1 MIRTLVVEDDPVI
14 LDVNGTYVQRVAGFA
29 VAGVAR
35 SGAEALAAARDQ
47 PLELVLLDFYLP
59 DMSGL
64 DVCRALRGAHTP
76 PVDIIAL
83 TAARDADTVRA
94 ALAYGVVQYLIKPY
108 TFATFREKLQRYA
121 TYRQRLPSGQI
132 TSQPELDQT
141 LNTLRG
147 SANTTLPKDLSPHT
161 YELIVGVL
169 RRAEQPL
176 PATEIAEVAGLSR
189 CTARRYLDH
198 LHHQGLTVLTVR
210 YGTKGRPMH
219 FYRWTEPAQED
230 GR

>member
-14 LDVNGTYVQRVAGFA
+14 LDVNRNYVQRVVGF
-29 VAGVAR
+29 VMAGVAR
-35 SGAEALAAARDQ
+35 SGAEAIAAAHDQ
-47 PLELVLLDFYLP
+47 PFDLVLLDFYLP
-59 DMSGL
+59 DINGL
-64 DVCRALRGAHTP
+64 NVCRALRGAHTP
-76 PVDIIAL
+76 LVDIIAL
-83 TAARDADTVRA
+83 TAARDADTVRVA
-94 ALAYGVVQYLIKPY
+94 FAYGVVQYLIKPY

-121 TYRQRLPSGQI
+121 AYRQRLSSGQL

-147 SANTTLPKDLSPHT
+147 SVNTALPKDLSPHT

-169 RRAEQPL
+169 RHAEQPL
-176 PATEIAEVAGLSR
+176 SATEIADAAGLAR

-198 LHHQGLTVLTVR
+198 LHRQGLVVLTVR
-210 YGTKGRPMH
+210 YGTTGRPLH
-219 FYRWTEPAQED
+219 LYRWAEPAQED